1 MNEKKITNMID
12 LICVCHTSLPP
23 SPPLCLQF
31 YAVMCAV
38 YVLYGLGWLVVC
50 GRQWRELLRIQF
62 WIGGVIAMGML
73 EKVRDRRRTDRLSVQ
88 ALRLSMQALVLL
100 NM

>member
-1 MNEKKITNMID
+1 MIG
-12 LICVCHTSLPP
+12 LICVCYTSLPP
-23 SPPLCLQF
+23 SPPLCHQF

-73 EKVRDRRRTDRLSVQ
+73 EKVSCETDSSLPRQTGWARDGRSVVGSRRQSV
-88 ALRLSMQALVLL
+88 S
-100 NM
+100 